1 MTSFQISDV
10 ILLTY
15 FSSSFIRNCLGF
27 AHSAVSP
34 ILHWVLNYNSLRQS
48 ACQPF
53 AKLNSAQRFLRSHL
67 RFTGPPPAP
76 ASSTNEAALGPFNP
90 RFIKQRP
97 QVHKPPA
104 SSHYLY
110 WASAIHIK
118 VKYIFNNREKGKKP
132 WTRRRWESL
141 EIIIIYNN
149 RSGSIERGLTTIC
162 MNGKKLFKHE
172 KVNNKSF
179 L

>member
-1 MTSFQISDV
+1 MKIDFVSNFRSDF
-10 ILLTY
+10 IDIFCFL
-15 FSSSFIRNCLGF
+15 FSVSSIWNYLGF

-76 ASSTNEAALGPFNP
+76 PSSTNEAALGPFNP

-118 VKYIFNNREKGKKP
+118 VKYIFNIKKGKKGAVDDEM
-132 WTRRRWESL
+132 R
-141 EIIIIYNN
+141 IIRNN
-149 RSGSIERGLTTIC
+149 
-162 MNGKKLFKHE
+162 
-172 KVNNKSF
+172 NN